1 MEYKILGSN
10 FPVVE
15 VNLQDGETMYTEKG
29 AMAWMTDN
37 IAMDTNMKGGLM
49 KGLGRMLSGE
59 SLFMASYTCMGGPGM
74 VAFGSSYAGEIKVLN
89 LRAGQS
95 VICQKD
101 AFLAAQSS
109 VSLAVDFKRKL
120 GAGFFGGEGFIM
132 QRLTGPGIAF
142 VEIDGSAIEY
152 NLAPGQVLKVDTGYV
167 AMYEN
172 TVTMDITSVGGLKN
186 VFFGGEGLFL
196 TTLRGPGRVW
206 LQTMPLSNFVN
217 TIASRMPSH
226 KD

>member
-1 MEYKILGSN
+1 MQYKIIGGS
-10 FPVVE
+10 FPVAE
-15 VNLQDGETMYTEKG
+15 VTLQGGEAMYTEKG
-29 AMAWMTDN
+29 AMAWMTEN

-59 SLFMASYTCMGGPGM
+59 SLFMATYTCMGGQGL

-89 LRAGQS
+89 LSPGQS

-101 AFLAAQSS
+101 AFLAAQDT

-120 GAGFFGGEGFIM
+120 GTGFFGGEGFIM
-132 QRLTGPGIAF
+132 QRLTGPGTAF

-167 AMYEN
+167 AMYESS
-172 TVTMDITSVGGLKN
+172 VSMDITTVGGFKN
-186 VFFGGEGLFL
+186 VVFGGEGLFL

-217 TIASRMPSH
+217 TVISRMPG
-226 KD
+226 K